1 MMAMNGFFV
10 TGTDTEIGKTVVSTG
25 LIELLKQRGYRVAGM
40 KPIASGCEHTPIGL
54 RNEDA
59 LALMASANVDLPYQS
74 VNPYAFEP
82 PIAPHIAAMETD
94 IRLSVIHEHFQSMQG
109 IADCIVVEGVGG
121 WQVPLNNTE
130 TVADLAQLIGLP
142 VVLVVGM
149 RLGCIN
155 HALLTRDSIQQSGCR
170 LVGWVANCLTEPMLQ
185 LEQNISSL
193 EHRLDCP
200 LLGVVPSLT
209 DVSAEVVASY
219 LSLDG

>member
-1 MMAMNGFFV
+1 
-10 TGTDTEIGKTVVSTG
+10 
-25 LIELLKQRGYRVAGM
+25 
-40 KPIASGCEHTPIGL
+40 
-54 RNEDA
+54 
-59 LALMASANVDLPYQS
+59 
-74 VNPYAFEP
+74 
-82 PIAPHIAAMETD
+82 
-94 IRLSVIHEHFQSMQG
+94 MQG